1 MPRKVL
7 IGLLLAINAIG
18 LIVIIALK
26 MKLNSAKN
34 YVFEFPAFI
43 EAYSSIAAHPD
54 WVIRRLQPR
63 LAGFKTESGRN
74 YLLVESP
81 DIDNKLISQR
91 VFVTGK
97 VNDSEKIEKILL
109 KDNSGAVIAVD
120 FKGLKQRLKKNQQIG
135 IEYFATVPGP
145 ETDLGEVCQ
154 TMPSFCQLVE
164 LANNNQDK
172 LTANR
177 QYIADPKKSFITDS

>member
-18 LIVIIALK
+18 IIVIVALK
-26 MKLNSAKN
+26 LKLDSAKN
-34 YVFEFPAFI
+34 FALEFPAFI

-81 DIDNKLISQR
+81 ELDNKLLTQR
-91 VFVTGK
+91 VFVTGQ
-97 VNDSEKIEKILL
+97 VNERESIETILFN
-109 KDNSGAVIAVD
+109 DNSGTVAAVD
-120 FKGLKQRLKKNQQIG
+120 FNGLKQRLKKNQQIG

-145 ETDLGEVCQ
+145 ETELGEVCQ

-164 LANNNQDK
+164 LANNDQDK
-172 LTANR
+172 NTLYAF
-177 QYIADPKKSFITDS
+177 QIYLELQHE